1 MEILAFPAYV
11 YMQKLNKTIEKIVAF
26 YVKLAQTVDDLNLQ
40 LGNVNAGKS
49 SVKTQEKWL
58 EIYSL
63 F

>member
-1 MEILAFPAYV
+1 
-11 YMQKLNKTIEKIVAF
+11 MQKLNKTIEKIVAF